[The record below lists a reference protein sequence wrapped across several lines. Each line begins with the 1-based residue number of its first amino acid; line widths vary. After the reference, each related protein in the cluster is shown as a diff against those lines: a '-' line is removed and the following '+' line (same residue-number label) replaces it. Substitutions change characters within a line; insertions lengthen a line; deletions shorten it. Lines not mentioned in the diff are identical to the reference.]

1 MAFDGFRPQVG
12 AFLYGWFR
20 VRTTVHLQSVSAAS
34 LNLLR
39 MCYMGAISTAV
50 MLLDVARGGPSA
62 ATVRRIRHIPLAQFG
77 LMALGVFVPGFL
89 SSSVQFEAMRS
100 ISAAKAQP
108 FAALQ
113 PLFAGIMGYLALRE
127 PVSIGTWVGGV
138 FMIFAALLACSEE
151 EGVGASAVKPALSAD
166 EGAVVIS
173 KATPGQVASTFPLK
187 SRLDIVEGAIAD
199 EILHKLADGQAPP
212 AEARRLSLN
221 TLPLG
226 LGLAASIAA
235 IVSRGRADEKEK
247 TRAV

>member
-1 MAFDGFRPQVG
+1 
-12 AFLYGWFR
+12 
-20 VRTTVHLQSVSAAS
+20 
-34 LNLLR
+34 